1 MTAVIV
7 EHRPQRVARARRGP
21 WVVVVLLVA
30 VALVAGFLGSRWF
43 TGLRLLVEYPAGS
56 AEVPARVDHTLYT
69 DSGLALEVAY
79 DASGVSTSPT
89 SLPVAV
95 ASIVPRVRS
104 NTSQADVQVMTCVRR
119 AGHAGVG
126 AVPDDASDSCSALLP
141 FEPATIE
148 IGSATIQIVLA
159 ITPHRSGTVRIAGLD
174 VAYSDG
180 PRSTTQHAG
189 TDIRVTAS

>member
-104 NTSQADVQVMTCVRR
+104 NTSQADVQVLTCVRR

-126 AVPDDASDSCSALLP
+126 AVEDVADGCSTLTP
-141 FEPATIE
+141 FQPATIE

-159 ITPHRSGTVRIAGLD
+159 VTPHRSGTVHVAGLD